1 MLVQPQQWTGGV
13 VAIAGAAYG
22 TITGDDTVA
31 FVVFFGVGSLA
42 LCRFAWLH
50 VRVENLQRMQRP
62 QPDTQVRPALP
73 PTPTSATDP
82 TVVVALIWV
91 SRRGVSC
98 PDRTSR
104 VNSGQRSRAVAAI
117 GSLAARDLLCT
128 RGGTR
133 RPRTAEA
140 IAHSEGSPGTRYVAS
155 TDGVATRK
163 ARPALTPGH
172 SEDFV
177 VSHPVQL
184 QETNPPATGP
194 GVLVHDYGQD
204 RLEVRLALGPKAT
217 RSLPLRANTS
227 TVDPFGQPW
236 LLPSR

>member
-1 MLVQPQQWTGGV
+1 
-13 VAIAGAAYG
+13 
-22 TITGDDTVA
+22 
-31 FVVFFGVGSLA
+31 
-42 LCRFAWLH
+42 
-50 VRVENLQRMQRP
+50 
-62 QPDTQVRPALP
+62 
-73 PTPTSATDP
+73 
-82 TVVVALIWV
+82 
-91 SRRGVSC
+91 
-98 PDRTSR
+98 

-140 IAHSEGSPGTRYVAS
+140 IAHSEGSPGARYVAS

-204 RLEVRLALGPKAT
+204 RLEVRLALGSQGDA
-217 RSLPLRANTS
+217 LTS
-227 TVDPFGQPW
+227 TSREYQHRRSFRPAVAFAVPLSVPPPDSAPDGSYGTRLLTCRAWMGRAVRRSARGAAKGILRRQYAWSDNRIGSPW
-236 LLPSR
+236 PEAAS